1 MGLVPIKLLKNA
13 TGRKRLLK
21 IKGEEAEI
29 DKNDYIESRINTNA
43 KARDL
48 LAIEDGSEMAKFFLH
63 KKGRLEA
70 IAKDIQK
77 ESGKNFKFF
86 FRKTSVMKKT
96 RLSCITA
103 RSGVDYML
111 IEHSYPDGSGHY
123 GMARIDHDKK
133 VARIFDSMTDNESDF
148 EDPLIHFLGKTY
160 TTTTASI
167 FGCTGRMQN
176 ATGRNLNP
184 QPTGG
189 FVSQSFN
196 DFKSTNFA
204 GGRGGVP
211 KKYLEEAFVLS
222 QYDEMSQHHFCYMES
237 LHAMMVDLG
246 LAHAGPQ
253 DPRERLEYIKR
264 FIWGVIW
271 KYVPESEKRI
281 RGALRPE
288 WKYFFET
295 FPYILET
302 SDSNGKRLLIRRGY
316 IQLPPTRGKVQYKL
330 KKMSLGSL
338 SRDQPLKF
346 IAKFAK
352 GTRKWIGM

>member
-21 IKGEEAEI
+21 IKGEDAEI

-77 ESGKNFKFF
+77 ESGKKFKFF
-86 FRKTSVMKKT
+86 FRKTSVMEKT
-96 RLSCITA
+96 RLSCIAA

-133 VARIFDSMTDNESDF
+133 IARIFDSMTDNESDF

-176 ATGRNLNP
+176 ATGRNPVSYTHLTL
-184 QPTGG
+184 PT
-189 FVSQSFN
+189 
-196 DFKSTNFA
+196 K
-204 GGRGGVP
+204 
-211 KKYLEEAFVLS
+211 
-222 QYDEMSQHHFCYMES
+222 
-237 LHAMMVDLG
+237 
-246 LAHAGPQ
+246 
-253 DPRERLEYIKR
+253 
-264 FIWGVIW
+264 
-271 KYVPESEKRI
+271 
-281 RGALRPE
+281 
-288 WKYFFET
+288 
-295 FPYILET
+295 
-302 SDSNGKRLLIRRGY
+302 DS
-316 IQLPPTRGKVQYKL
+316 V
-330 KKMSLGSL
+330 
-338 SRDQPLKF
+338 
-346 IAKFAK
+346 
-352 GTRKWIGM
+352 